1 MTKNT
6 INQICDKLTDMA
18 DNFAEQERIL
28 RGLIAVIRSSQ
39 DDTEPKVINTL
50 PEDKLG
56 VIEKLMRELLEQ
68 KEGKSGPFP
77 GQFPFDTHPHLSPK
91 VGDPPGWWNN
101 QPWCTPCSS
110 VVYSDPKIFPNGSS
124 FIGGG
129 SITVVPCSNPSDQ
142 KIVYADSNGTHI
154 VEKDQK

>member
-39 DDTEPKVINTL
+39 DDKEPKVINTL

-56 VIEKLMRELLEQ
+56 VIEKLIRELIEQ
-68 KEGKSGPFP
+68 KEGKSAHFP
-77 GQFPFDTHPHLSPK
+77 VSFLSIP
-91 VGDPPGWWNN
+91 
-101 QPWCTPCSS
+101 
-110 VVYSDPKIFPNGSS
+110 
-124 FIGGG
+124 
-129 SITVVPCSNPSDQ
+129 
-142 KIVYADSNGTHI
+142 THI
-154 VEKDQK
+154 SVRKSAISRDGGITSLFAIHAIAMSTQIPAYSRMAAALLVAAR

>member
-28 RGLIAVIRSSQ
+28 RGLIAVIRASQ
-39 DDTEPKVINTL
+39 DDKEPKVINML

-56 VIEKLMRELLEQ
+56 VIERLMRELLEQ

-77 GQFPFDTHPHLSPK
+77 GQFPFDTHPHISPK
-91 VGDPPGWWNN
+91 VGEQPGWWNN
-101 QPWCTPCSS
+101 QPLCNPCNST
-110 VVYSDPKIFPNGSS
+110 VYSDPSIFPNGSS
-124 FIGGG
+124 FIGGS
-129 SITVVPCSNPSDQ
+129 SITVVPCSSPSEQ
-142 KIVYADSNGTHI
+142 QIIYADSRGIHI
-154 VEKDQK
+154 TGKETK